1 MKKHILRFAITSLFL
16 YSCKKENVNLNEN
29 HTINAPV
36 AVPDIVS
43 DTIKTSPGLKL
54 ESFPMPAEVE
64 GCSCYFSENKEQFG
78 NEKYVYVD
86 DYGKNAYFKL
96 DQKMIKIPIKED
108 GFEPANFSKN
118 FENADYKVSIT
129 GKKIDEMDETMMFQG
144 KMTVE
149 NIKSGEITSTPI
161 YGECGC

>member
-1 MKKHILRFAITSLFL
+1 
-16 YSCKKENVNLNEN
+16 
-29 HTINAPV
+29 
-36 AVPDIVS
+36 
-43 DTIKTSPGLKL
+43 
-54 ESFPMPAEVE
+54 MPAEVE
-64 GCSCYFSENKEQFG
+64 GCSCYFSENKEQFD
-78 NEKYVYVD
+78 NEKYVFVD
-86 DYGKNAYFKL
+86 DYGKYAYFKL

-129 GKKIDEMDETMMFQG
+129 GTKIDEMDETMMFQG